1 MVNNK
6 TITFNTQDG
15 TYRLMGIRENIF
27 RCVYS
32 QRKIDAKYSPLGIH
46 TDALV
51 ELEVKETQELCTI
64 SSSKLV
70 LQIIKE
76 DGRFIWKEKETDKL
90 LLQEEPKELTQQP
103 FIKHKI
109 DGERPIIH
117 RVKTVDGERNFIE
130 NLKPVEDHMAYRGK
144 LAFRFQDEEQIHGL
158 GQGEEG
164 IYDYRGHVQYLYQHN
179 MRIPIPFFL
188 STRGYG
194 ILIDNGSLMTWGDD
208 ERGSYIYIDS
218 CEQLDYY
225 VITGDRLDKIIDG
238 YRELTGK
245 AVMLPKWAFGYIQS
259 KEVYHDQ
266 DEFLETARR
275 YREKNIPIDC
285 LVQDWDTWEADC
297 WGNKIVDKSRYPD
310 LAAMNRELHEMNIHT
325 MISIWP
331 NMNAGTK
338 NYNQMSEKGFLLKD
352 DTTYDAFSEPARAC
366 YWEQIEEELFSGG
379 YDAWWCDST
388 EPFSGPDWN
397 GAHMR
402 EPWERFLLV
411 GNEHKKFLNPDRA
424 NLYAVAHAR
433 GIYENQRRSAPDKRV
448 VNLTRSGY
456 AKSQAYG
463 TILWSG
469 DITATWDTLKKQITE
484 GLNMCMS
491 GMPYWTLDIGGF
503 FTVHRKWQNRGCFCS
518 DDPTPKWFWKG
529 GYEDGV
535 ADCRYRELYVRWFQY
550 GVFLPVFR
558 SHGTDTPREVWQFG
572 NPGDMCY
579 DALVAA
585 IQLRYRL
592 LPYIYTWAAKVYFEN
607 QTMMRSLLFDYQ
619 QDSRAAA
626 LDSQFMFGTSILV
639 CPVTEPM
646 YLDQAGNMDDEVKTT
661 ACYLP
666 AGDRWYDFYT
676 SDCYEG
682 GQEIAVTCPLQRI
695 PLFVKAGSILPMEN
709 GLMYA
714 RQEVETPFEIH
725 IYSGKDAEFTLYEDD
740 GEGYGYEQ
748 GRYNQILMKWE
759 EKTKEFVIHES
770 DHDFLQSIRGRR
782 CVLWVDNRRD
792 QEFTYTGKRICV
804 KQRTRLWEGEGIL

>member
-1 MVNNK
+1 MVKNK
-6 TITFNTQDG
+6 TITYQTQNG

-32 QRKIDAKYSPLGIH
+32 QRKIDAEYSPLGIH
-46 TDALV
+46 TDALA
-51 ELEVKETQELCTI
+51 ELEVTETQELCTI
-64 SSSKLV
+64 SSSELV
-70 LQIIKE
+70 LQIVKE

-90 LLQEEPKELTQQP
+90 LLMEEPKELTQQP
-103 FIKHKI
+103 YIKYEI
-109 DGERPIIH
+109 DGERPVIN

-144 LAFRFQDEEQIHGL
+144 LAFCFLDEEQIHGL

-188 STRGYG
+188 SSRGYG
-194 ILIDNGSLMTWGDD
+194 ILIDTGSLMTWGDD
-208 ERGSYIYIDS
+208 ERGSYVYIDS

-225 VITGDRLDKIIDG
+225 VITGDRLDEIISG

-245 AVMLPKWAFGYIQS
+245 AVLLPKWAFGYIQS

-266 DEFLETARR
+266 DEFLETART
-275 YREKNIPIDC
+275 YRQKGIPIDC

-310 LAAMNRELHEMNIHT
+310 LTAMNRELHEMNIHT

-331 NMNAGTK
+331 NMNTGTK
-338 NYNQMSEKGFLLKD
+338 NYNLMSEKGFLLKD
-352 DTTYDAFSEPARAC
+352 DTTYDAFSEAARAC

-424 NLYAVAHAR
+424 NLYAVAHAK

-503 FTVHRKWQNRGCFCS
+503 FTVHKKWQNRGCFCS
-518 DDPTPKWFWKG
+518 DDPTPKWFWRG
-529 GYEDGV
+529 GYEEGV
-535 ADCRYRELYVRWFQY
+535 ADYRYRELYVRWFQY

-572 NPGDMCY
+572 NPGDVCY
-579 DALVAA
+579 DALVSA

-626 LDSQFMFGTSILV
+626 LHSQFMFGTSILV

-646 YLDQAGNMDDEVKTT
+646 YFDQEGNMGDEVKTIT
-661 ACYLP
+661 CYLP
-666 AGDRWYDFYT
+666 EGDRWYDFYT

-682 GQEIAVTCPLQRI
+682 GQELTVTCPLQRI

-714 RQEVETPFEIH
+714 QQEVETPFEIH

-759 EKTKEFVIHES
+759 EKTKEFVVHES
-770 DHDFLQSIRGRR
+770 KHDFLQSIRGRR
-782 CVLWVDNRRD
+782 CVLWVDNRRG

-804 KQRTRLWEGEGIL
+804 KQRTRP